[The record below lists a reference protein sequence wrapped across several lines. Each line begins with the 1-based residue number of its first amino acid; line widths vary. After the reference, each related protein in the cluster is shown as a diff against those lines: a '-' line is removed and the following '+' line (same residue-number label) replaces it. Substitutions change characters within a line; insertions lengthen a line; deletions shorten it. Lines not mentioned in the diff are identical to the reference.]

1 MGRMGTTEARPY
13 LARKSDWA
21 LKQAAQCRVEAR
33 ILRDAPSRGDTLAQE
48 RKHARLE
55 TLAKEAT
62 KFDRIALALRRQG
75 K

>member
-21 LKQAAQCRVEAR
+21 IKQAAQCRVEAR
-33 ILRDAPSRGDTLAQE
+33 ILRDSPSRGDSQAQAT
-48 RKHARLE
+48 KHARLE
-55 TLAKEAT
+55 SLAKEAS